1 MVSSNIQ
8 QPNLSLYTKSFAAV
22 SAFDSFQE
30 RTVVVFEPDLV
41 VYKDTA
47 STHFLDPYAST
58 SRTNTNT
65 IRPEVIHGLKLD
77 TYPLTIRHGLS
88 KGVL

>member
-30 RTVVVFEPDLV
+30 RTVVVFEPTWWFIKIQLPPIFSIPTPRLRVPTPIRFDQ
-41 VYKDTA
+41 KSFTA
-47 STHFLDPYAST
+47 
-58 SRTNTNT
+58 
-65 IRPEVIHGLKLD
+65 
-77 TYPLTIRHGLS
+77 
-88 KGVL
+88 